1 MNSPRAILVN
11 LRLVTGLR
19 QVRSEKAL
27 VRSLSGVKKCEQAF
41 HTRTQTR
48 EVEDLLRPHSGG
60 MKACA
65 VSGAVNSPRNNCSE
79 LLILALRFSR
89 AEDHPA
95 EQARVVL
102 SLTRL

>member
-1 MNSPRAILVN
+1 MN
-11 LRLVTGLR
+11 LRLVAGLR

-41 HTRTQTR
+41 HIRTRTR
-48 EVEDLLRPHSGG
+48 EVEDLLRPHFGEI
-60 MKACA
+60 KACA
-65 VSGAVNSPRNNCSE
+65 VSGAANSPRNNCPE
-79 LLILALRFSR
+79 LLILALRFSQ

-95 EQARVVL
+95 DQARVVL